1 VVEKLRASI
10 HIKTMSRQEYEEF
23 LKAME
28 RARAERGTTREDARE
43 VLKQEGLLT
52 DGGELAAPYRP
63 AT

>member
-1 VVEKLRASI
+1 
-10 HIKTMSRQEYEEF
+10 MSRQEYEEF

-28 RARAERGTTREDARE
+28 RARAERGTTREGARE

-52 DGGELAAPYRP
+52 DDGELAAPYRP